1 MVAVGLQLG
10 RRSGAVVAPVG
21 APTGITGSPV
31 DKARVGGFETVGT
44 LPDGETLRAGVPCVV
59 SQSGDSAFEV
69 LLRKNLRSREPLQS
83 STMYR
88 LPTTAALAQQNFGC
102 TPGDRVGVDR
112 GSGSSE
118 TVRTY

>member
-10 RRSGAVVAPVG
+10 RRSGAVVSPVG

-31 DKARVGGFETVGT
+31 DKVRVGGFETVGT
-44 LPDGETLRAGVPCVV
+44 LLDGETLRAGVPCVV

-102 TPGDRVGVDR
+102 TPEDRVGED
-112 GSGSSE
+112 
-118 TVRTY
+118 

>member
-31 DKARVGGFETVGT
+31 GRVRVGGFETVGT

-59 SQSGDSAFEV
+59 GQSGDSAFEV
-69 LLRKNLRSREPLQS
+69 LLRKNLRSENRYS

-88 LPTTAALAQQNFGC
+88 LPTTWAWATKLRLH
-102 TPGDRVGVDR
+102 TR
-112 GSGSSE
+112 GSG
-118 TVRTY
+118 RRRPKFG

>member
-31 DKARVGGFETVGT
+31 DKVRVGGFETVGT

-59 SQSGDSAFEV
+59 SQSDDSAFEV

-88 LPTTAALAQQNFGC
+88 LPTTAALAQGI
-102 TPGDRVGVDR
+102 
-112 GSGSSE
+112 GSAFEFAYSS
-118 TVRTY
+118 T

>member
-1 MVAVGLQLG
+1 MINSCPFVLNE
-10 RRSGAVVAPVG
+10 VV
-21 APTGITGSPV
+21 
-31 DKARVGGFETVGT
+31 FETVGT